1 MGSIH
6 ILKVRPSHLP
16 LLQHLFVTSI
26 QQTCAQDY
34 TQKQIEVWTSSI
46 HNIDKW
52 LQKIE
57 NQFFI
62 AAWEDEQI
70 MGFASLENGNYL
82 DFMYVHPNHQQK
94 GVAQRLFNQLQE
106 QALNHGSTQ
115 LFSDVS
121 KTALPFFKKQGF
133 HTIKE
138 NIFEIHGVEI
148 NNFRMCKVI
157 KT

>member
-1 MGSIH
+1 MGNLQL
-6 ILKVRPSHLP
+6 LKVKPEHLP
-16 LLQHLFVTSI
+16 LLQHLFITSI
-26 QQTCAQDY
+26 QQTCAHDY

-46 HNIDKW
+46 KNIDKW

-62 AAWEDEQI
+62 AAWEGKQM

-82 DFMYVHPNHQQK
+82 DLMYVHPHHQRK
-94 GVAQRLFNQLQE
+94 GVARRLLNELEQL
-106 QALNHGSTQ
+106 ASKYGSTQ

-133 HTIKE
+133 HITKE

-148 NNFRMCKVI
+148 NNFRMSKVI
-157 KT
+157 KP